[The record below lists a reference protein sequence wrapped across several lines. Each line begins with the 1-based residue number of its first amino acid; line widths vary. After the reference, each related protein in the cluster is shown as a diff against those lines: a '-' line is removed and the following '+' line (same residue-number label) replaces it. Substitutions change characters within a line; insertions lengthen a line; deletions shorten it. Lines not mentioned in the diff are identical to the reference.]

1 MFGQIVNNLQL
12 TSPAADEIF
21 KNCAGDS
28 FRNDSMFL
36 AVLRTIVVPRMKQGE
51 SLRLAVTDVSASS
64 YDADCDSKGLFTAIS
79 ESGAD
84 ADAHDRITVV
94 NLRCSYQKSEETIG
108 KLDDSALTE
117 KGFELDSVRATYIK
131 QQAKTDA
138 KIYRNPET
146 RAVLIIVANLSV
158 VVWHLLAASVCKL
171 LPWFF
176 VERPARD
183 DPETIAV
190 LNSIVIQDNPDEFLR
205 LMAEAARKYDFRS
218 AGIRRQLEG
227 FERKYDEGALRRV
240 KDSAEQLRQTIANH
254 YAAAAQK
261 NRELHEK
268 LVMMSSLEDSI
279 ANGGSNELMEYFLV
293 NKHLELMDAGSDWFE
308 FAVGDYYI
316 DMWDEDAADLAIE
329 KPSSAIYKGF
339 HTREE
344 KAKAK
349 KFFQACFQQE
359 TIRIKVCAAYRLYS
373 YGSCDARSG
382 YAYPDWMQECSP
394 NPHTE
399 YFSCLGG
406 HAPIINQACN
416 SGNYVGAVEQC
427 CASARNLNF
436 SDGVV
441 MSRWSE
447 EFFALN
453 KHCVE
458 LPDGSCVT
466 PMEAVEWAAENV
478 K

>member
-28 FRNDSMFL
+28 FRNDSTFL
-36 AVLRTIVVPRMKQGE
+36 AVLRTIVVPRMTQEE
-51 SLRLAVTDVSASS
+51 SLHLTVADVPSSS
-64 YDADCDSKGLFTAIS
+64 YDADGGSDEIFSAIFAR
-79 ESGAD
+79 GVDTD
-84 ADAHDRITVV
+84 ASDRVTVV
-94 NLRCSYQKSEETIG
+94 NLQCSYQKSEETIA
-108 KLDDSALTE
+108 KLDDSVLIA
-117 KGFELDSVRATYIK
+117 KGFELDTVRVTYIK
-131 QQAKTDA
+131 QQAKSDA
-138 KIYRNPET
+138 KIYRNPQT
-146 RAVLIIVANLSV
+146 RAVLVIVANLSV

-171 LPWFF
+171 FPWFF

-190 LNSIVIQDNPDEFLR
+190 LNAIVMKDNPDEFRR

-218 AGIRRQLEG
+218 AGIRKQLEG
-227 FERKYDEGALRRV
+227 FERKYDEAALKRTKESAEELRRAIT
-240 KDSAEQLRQTIANH
+240 KH
-254 YAAAAQK
+254 YEAAAQK
-261 NRELHEK
+261 NRELRDK
-268 LVMMSSLEDSI
+268 LLMVNSLEDSI
-279 ANGGSNELMEYFLV
+279 ANGGSNELMEYFLM
-293 NKHLELMDAGSDWFE
+293 NKHLELMETGSDWFE

-316 DMWDEDAADLAIE
+316 DMWDQDAADMAIE
-329 KPSSAIYKGF
+329 KTSAAIYKYFRGS
-339 HTREE
+339 EA
-344 KAKAK
+344 KSKAK
-349 KFFQACFQQE
+349 KFFKACFQDE

-373 YGSCDARSG
+373 YGSCDACSG
-382 YAYPDWMQECSP
+382 YTYPDGMQECSP

-399 YFSCLGG
+399 YYSCLGG
-406 HAPIINQACN
+406 HASIINQACN
-416 SGNYVGAVEQC
+416 SGNYVSAVEQC

-436 SDGVV
+436 SDSTV

-478 K
+478 Q